1 MKINITKRFLLSL
14 CLMTLTLL
22 CGENKAWASDV
33 TVTSTFKDKNWSV
46 GTGEPSWTSSG
57 AATNS
62 FESASPSRGIQILQ
76 NSIKTSGLQLTNS
89 SIKELGKIKS
99 ITLTVSAT
107 IAGGKISSVK
117 VGSTSFL
124 NNGSSSY
131 SVAKKNG
138 QVVTFETDTPI
149 ADDIIISFTSTATSS
164 SLYIKSI
171 AVTYEDALA
180 PTFSLK

>member
-1 MKINITKRFLLSL
+1 MSLLPRSALLEKQIFTSKLIDMKINITKRFLLSL

-22 CGENKAWASDV
+22 CGGNKAWAADA

-46 GTGEPSWTSSG
+46 GAGEPSWTSSG

-62 FESASPSRGIQILQ
+62 FESASPSRGVQILLK
-76 NSIKTSGLQLTNS
+76 NIKTSGLQLTNS

-131 SVAKKNG
+131 SVAKKM
-138 QVVTFETDTPI
+138 VK
-149 ADDIIISFTSTATSS
+149 
-164 SLYIKSI
+164 L
-171 AVTYEDALA
+171 
-180 PTFSLK
+180 